1 MDIKIDSLL
10 YRGQGAPVSTTNA
23 KKDLRLARS
32 CQDFESVFLTT
43 LWRSM
48 AKNSGMDVGGW
59 DVLLSQAVGKAW
71 AGSGGIGLAKVLYE
85 RLSKSSSNELPGDD
99 ASERTVPEPEPW
111 P

>member
-71 AGSGGIGLAKVLYE
+71 AGSGGIGLAKVPVSYTHLDVYK
-85 RLSKSSSNELPGDD
+85 RQ
-99 ASERTVPEPEPW
+99 PETCLKDTRGTGKQNG
-111 P
+111 